1 MFPLGY
7 SDVTIILRMPC
18 LLLGIQ
24 RTKLSFLF
32 PLTRSQFFGALFIA
46 CFRKNGKI
54 NKTQFHH
61 EKRNGVHL
69 SASKIGRVECLIF
82 ETFQLLNLKEDRKCT
97 YNFVSN
103 LSINLSC
110 QIDDLYLCTQTTSI
124 SNYFRKHS
132 SFYGKMRPIS
142 HTLLTFNVMKNV
154 HRYMQELLQY
164 KNFKKGRCA
173 ALGSSILVPA
183 LLLSHLRKNLS
194 TSLHLLDLIVILRV
208 HTYIRTILQR
218 G

>member
-1 MFPLGY
+1 MTDILLISFGDFSKIGLLHLQIVIFY
-7 SDVTIILRMPC
+7 VSFRLHNDVTIILRMPC
-18 LLLGIQ
+18 LLLGIS

-69 SASKIGRVECLIF
+69 SAGKIGRAECLIF

-110 QIDDLYLCTQTTSI
+110 QIDDLYL
-124 SNYFRKHS
+124 
-132 SFYGKMRPIS
+132 
-142 HTLLTFNVMKNV
+142 
-154 HRYMQELLQY
+154 
-164 KNFKKGRCA
+164 
-173 ALGSSILVPA
+173 
-183 LLLSHLRKNLS
+183 
-194 TSLHLLDLIVILRV
+194 
-208 HTYIRTILQR
+208 RT
-218 G
+218 